1 MASLWSQSFCDAV
14 KDVFERLMHSNVTEI
29 NNVNPDE
36 SDCVER
42 VTAAIGI
49 SGDVVGAVVLNL
61 PRETAEELAIALMR
75 DPYKLHEDAELADA
89 LGELVNMI
97 AISAKAEF
105 KGMKVSISTP
115 AITIGYGT
123 RVMIPR
129 TVPKIEMTCKS
140 EFGSFVMDVAHKQP
154 KKSRPFGSLM
164 ERRRVATAA

>member
-1 MASLWSQSFCDAV
+1 MTSLWSQPFCEAV
-14 KDVFERLMHSNVTEI
+14 QDVFQRLMHSNVTQI
-29 NNVNPDE
+29 NNVSENDSE
-36 SDCVER
+36 CEER

-61 PRETAEELAIALMR
+61 PRDTAEEVAVALLR
-75 DPYKLHEDAELADA
+75 DPHKLDDYAELADA

-97 AISAKAEF
+97 AISAKSEF
-105 KGMKVSISTP
+105 KDMKVSISTP
-115 AITIGYGT
+115 AIAIGYGT

-154 KKSRPFGSLM
+154 EKPRSFKSIA
-164 ERRRVATAA
+164 ERRSETCAA